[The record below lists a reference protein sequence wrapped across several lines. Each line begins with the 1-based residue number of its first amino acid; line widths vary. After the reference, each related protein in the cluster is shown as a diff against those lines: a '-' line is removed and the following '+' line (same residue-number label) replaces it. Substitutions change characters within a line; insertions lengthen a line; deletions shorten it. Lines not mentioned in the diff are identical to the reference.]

1 MDNSPILSI
10 ILPVYN
16 GEAFVGRAIKSV
28 VMQEF
33 TAWELII
40 IDDGSTDHTGQI
52 CTDFSLKDNRIQ
64 YYHQKNRGL
73 SAARNAGFRRAS
85 GKFIAYLDADDYV
98 ELNYYSELISS
109 AENSGADFV
118 IAGFFRDFIHEK
130 GLQKQVKIEFA
141 DVFCS
146 RPQLSKYNENLWF
159 YNLYIHVWNKLYKR
173 ENLLKYHIYFDETVY
188 FGEDVPYNILYL
200 QYVEKIHFSCTIGY
214 HYICHQQTHL
224 TGNWNELLPKENS
237 RIFDEIICFEKEFL
251 NLDKHPLASGMY
263 LRGCFLSVE
272 KALKHG
278 KKYRELKLIIKQMLN
293 SPYTI
298 KGLYALKDDSL
309 SFEFW
314 VYKTII
320 ALHNPLALF
329 LTVIVRKNIKSI
341 MGR

>member
-1 MDNSPILSI
+1 MNNSPILSI

-73 SAARNAGFRRAS
+73 SAARNAGFQHAS

-118 IAGFFRDFIHEK
+118 VAGFFRDFMHEK
-130 GLQKQVKIEFA
+130 GFRKQVKIEFS
-141 DVFCS
+141 DIFCC
-146 RPQLSKYNENLWF
+146 RTQLSKYNENLWF
-159 YNLYIHVWNKLYKR
+159 YNLYIHVWNKLYRR
-173 ENLLKYHIYFDETVY
+173 ESLLKYHIYFDETVY

-200 QYVEKIHFSCTIGY
+200 QCSESIYFSCTIGY
-214 HYICHQQTHL
+214 HYICHQRTRL
-224 TGNWNELLPKENS
+224 TGKWNELLFEENA
-237 RIFDEIICFEKEFL
+237 RIFNEIIHFEKKFL

-272 KALKHG
+272 KALKYG
-278 KKYRELKLIIKQMLN
+278 KKYHELTFAVKQMLN

-298 KGLYALKDDSL
+298 KSLYFLEGNSL

-314 VYKTII
+314 IYKKII
-320 ALHNPLALF
+320 DLHNPLVLF
-329 LTVIVRKNIKSI
+329 LAVIVRKNIKSI